1 MLDSPAV
8 LGQGSSGARKGAVRS
23 VGSSCSDVQMPRDY
37 GEEQSVV
44 CELSVGQVRGSGE

>member
-8 LGQGSSGARKGAVRS
+8 LGQGSSGARKGMVRS
-23 VGSSCSDVQMPRDY
+23 VGSSCADVQVPRGC

-44 CELSVGQVRGSGE
+44 CELSVGQVCGLRE